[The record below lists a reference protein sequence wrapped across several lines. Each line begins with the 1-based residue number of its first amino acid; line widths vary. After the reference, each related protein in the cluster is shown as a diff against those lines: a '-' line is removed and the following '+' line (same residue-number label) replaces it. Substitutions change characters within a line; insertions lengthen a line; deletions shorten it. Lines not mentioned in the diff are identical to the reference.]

1 MKLMD
6 QARLVVAFSEDN
18 HAEDKYSD
26 FFAYNDLGVPLAIS
40 LTLGHIKLRE
50 AGEEVITETWF
61 DLCKTLNIDP
71 MGKYKS
77 VEDLHSAAQK
87 AIPRIDVQKSIDLN
101 NEGHRAFMSGDAK
114 KALTLWTAA
123 SDLGQPNSITS
134 LVWLNIM
141 LNRFDQLDLVL
152 FDQPDLGRLG
162 YGDRTENWR
171 DQYDALIGDP
181 SIGASQFDSQKEA
194 IFNNSALCAWLSGD
208 ENRALAFLVMAGDG
222 AEAEFL
228 RATINGVPGSEMEL
242 DQGQVVELIGI
253 YEKAI
258 ENLERIKRFDSSLI
272 EPWDGK
278 TLAQFAVE
286 SIETL
291 RALETDISTA

>member
-1 MKLMD
+1 MKLVD

-18 HAEDKYSD
+18 RAEDKYSD

-40 LTLGHIKLRE
+40 LTLGYIKLRE
-50 AGEEVITETWF
+50 AGEEVVTETWF
-61 DLCKTLNIDP
+61 DLCTTLNIDP

-101 NEGHRAFMSGDAK
+101 NEGHRAFMSGDAN
-114 KALTLWTAA
+114 KALTLWTEA

-152 FDQPDLGRLG
+152 FDQPNLGRLG

-171 DQYDALIGDP
+171 DQYDALTGDP
-181 SIGASQFDSQKEA
+181 LIGASQFDSQKEA
-194 IFNNSALCAWLSGD
+194 IFCNSALCAWLSGD

-222 AEAEFL
+222 AEAKFL
-228 RATINGVPGSEMEL
+228 RSTINNVPVSEMEL
-242 DQGQVVELIGI
+242 DESQVAELISI
-253 YEKAI
+253 YEKGI
-258 ENLERIKRFDSSLI
+258 ENFERIKNIDASLI
-272 EPWDGK
+272 QPWDGM
-278 TLAQFAVE
+278 TFTQFAATNLTV
-286 SIETL
+286 L
-291 RALETDISTA
+291 KGL